1 MTNGVPTGLDHVA
14 PINIAAISTYH
25 SNKRNQTMTN
35 TLLIDADMLL
45 YRIMTACEIEVF
57 PEPDVVCRWA
67 PLDEVREQ
75 WGKKID
81 EMRELLQADYY
92 HFCWT
97 GSSAFRR
104 RLLPEYK
111 QNRAGKLKP
120 MGWKPMKAELLQ
132 EDASLQHDEIEA
144 DDWLGILATNPEW
157 VEGEAIIMSGDKDLD
172 QIPGLH
178 WWPWKENEDDM
189 AWNVTPEEAVRQF
202 YIQTLTGDSSDN
214 IKGCPGV
221 GPVKANK
228 LVDTMDL
235 SDEQDCWNIV
245 RASYRAA
252 YEKAGITDDPV
263 EAALLNA
270 RLVRILREDN
280 YNIQE
285 RKVTL
290 WTPGW
295 MQANTKSK

>member
-1 MTNGVPTGLDHVA
+1 
-14 PINIAAISTYH
+14 
-25 SNKRNQTMTN
+25 MTN

-45 YRIMTACEIEVF
+45 FRIMTGCEIEVI

-67 PLDEVREQ
+67 PLDQVRAQ
-75 WGKKID
+75 WAEKVD
-81 EMRELLQADYY
+81 EMREQCQCDYY

-120 MGWKPMKAELLQ
+120 IGWKPMKAELLQ
-132 EDASLQHDEIEA
+132 EEASLQHEEIEA
-144 DDWLGILATNPEW
+144 DDWIGILATNSDW
-157 VEGEAIIMSGDKDLD
+157 CSGEPIIVSGDKDLD
-172 QIPGLH
+172 QVVGYH
-178 WWPWKENEDDM
+178 YWPWNEEHYWTISPEN
-189 AWNVTPEEAVRQF
+189 AVRQF
-202 YIQTLTGDSSDN
+202 YIQTLTGDNTDN
-214 IKGCPGV
+214 IRGCPGV
-221 GPVKANK
+221 GPVRANK

-252 YEKAGITDDPV
+252 YEKAGIDADPV

-270 RLVRILREDN
+270 RLVRILLSDN
-280 YNIQE
+280 YDIKE

-290 WTPGW
+290 WNPPT
-295 MQANTKSK
+295 

>member
-1 MTNGVPTGLDHVA
+1 MT
-14 PINIAAISTYH
+14 S
-25 SNKRNQTMTN
+25 

-45 YRIMTACEIEVF
+45 FRIMTGCEIEVF

-67 PLDEVREQ
+67 PLDQVRAQ
-75 WGKKID
+75 WAEKVD
-81 EMRELLQADYY
+81 EMRELLHADYY

-120 MGWKPMKAELLQ
+120 IGWKPMKAELLQ
-132 EDASLQHDEIEA
+132 EEASLQHDEIEA
-144 DDWLGILATNPEW
+144 DDWIGILATEHDW
-157 VEGEAIIMSGDKDLD
+157 CSGEPIIVSGDKDLD
-172 QIPGLH
+172 QIMGYH
-178 WWPWKENEDDM
+178 HWPWNE
-189 AWNVTPEEAVRQF
+189 TPNWIITEDQAIRQF
-202 YIQTLTGDSSDN
+202 YTQALTGDSTDN

-221 GPVKANK
+221 GPVKAKK

-235 SDEQDCWNIV
+235 FDEEDCWNIV

-252 YEKAGITDDPV
+252 YDKAGITDDPV

-270 RLVRILREDN
+270 RLVRVLRKED
-280 YNIQE
+280 YDIEE

-290 WTPGW
+290 WNPGW

>member
-1 MTNGVPTGLDHVA
+1 MP
-14 PINIAAISTYH
+14 
-25 SNKRNQTMTN
+25 N

-45 YRIMTACEIEVF
+45 FRIMTGAEIEVF
-57 PEPDVVCRWA
+57 PEPDVVCRWM
-67 PLDEVREQ
+67 PLDQVRIQ
-75 WGKKID
+75 WGEKID
-81 EMRELLQADYY
+81 EMRELLHADYY

-120 MGWKPMKAELLQ
+120 IGWKPMKAELLQ
-132 EDASLQHDEIEA
+132 EEASIQHDEIEA
-144 DDWLGILATNPEW
+144 DDWIGILASNPDW
-157 VEGEAIIMSGDKDLD
+157 TKGEPIIVSGDKDLD
-172 QIPGLH
+172 QIMGYH
-178 WWPWKENEDDM
+178 HWPWNE
-189 AWNVTPEEAVRQF
+189 TPNWIITEDQAIRQF
-202 YIQTLTGDSSDN
+202 YTQALTGDSTDN

-221 GPVKANK
+221 GPVKAKK

-235 SDEQDCWNIV
+235 FDEEDCWNIV

-252 YEKAGITDDPV
+252 YDKAGITDDPV

-270 RLVRILREDN
+270 RLVRVLRKED
-280 YNIQE
+280 YDIEE

-290 WTPGW
+290 WNPGW